1 LNYHISSVFL
11 VLNHPEKDWAVFFKP
26 MRRILLILLTFV
38 CTLATVAQTNG
49 AYYRVKNKKTA
60 RFIKVI
66 DNRGSINLHT
76 TDADLGALLTV
87 KGDAFSHSDPST
99 VIKFD
104 QMSSGWNLK
113 CQGTNTYDII
123 GYPVMTDQTSR
134 GTCAYAQKGTI
145 TKYLADSYDLLN
157 LNSDSSRVKTAGG
170 GDLESWWDILLVS
183 PDGDNYFGLEPT
195 ISVGGS
201 YYQTFYADFPF
212 TFYSTEMEAYSV
224 KTIDNSKAA
233 VVIEPITGG
242 VAAATPVIVKCSTN
256 TASNNRLAIGS
267 GSGAATGNL
276 LTGVYFCNDVSEV
289 SGHRNVVDYDAST
302 MRVLGTAADGSLA
315 FVKATSLQYIPA
327 NTAYITVTAGA
338 PDVLK
343 VYSQAEYD
351 ALPTA
356 KTGDLNGD
364 GEVSGQDLVI
374 MVNMILGKRDK
385 TAAADLS
392 GDGDVSGV
400 DYVKLVNLI
409 LGKN

>member
-1 LNYHISSVFL
+1 
-11 VLNHPEKDWAVFFKP
+11 

-49 AYYRVKNKKTA
+49 AYYRVKNKKTE
-60 RFIKVI
+60 RHIKVI
-66 DNRGSINLHT
+66 DNRGSINLNT

-87 KGDAFSHSDPST
+87 KGDAFSHTDPST

-104 QMSSGWNLK
+104 QISGGWNLK
-113 CQGTNTYDII
+113 CQGTDTYSII
-123 GYPVMTDQTSR
+123 KYPVKIQQTPS
-134 GTCAYAQKGTI
+134 GTYAYAQSGSA
-145 TKYLADSYDLLN
+145 TKYLADSYELGEENAPYGQLKTGTGDVRYWDL
-157 LNSDSSRVKTAGG
+157 
-170 GDLESWWDILLVS
+170 LLVS

-195 ISVGGS
+195 ISAGDS

-212 TFYSTEMEAYSV
+212 TFYSTGIEAYSV

-242 VAAATPVIVKCSTN
+242 VAAATPVIVKCSSNLAT
-256 TASNNRLAIGS
+256 NNRLAIGS
-267 GSGAATGNL
+267 GSGSATGNL

>member
-1 LNYHISSVFL
+1 
-11 VLNHPEKDWAVFFKP
+11 

-49 AYYRVKNKKTA
+49 AYYRVKNSYTE
-60 RFIKVI
+60 RFISVI
-66 DNRGSINLHT
+66 DYRGKLDYST
-76 TDADLGALLTV
+76 TEPDLLSLQSV
-87 KGDAFSHSDPST
+87 KGTAFSFSDPST
-99 VIKFD
+99 VIRFD
-104 QMSSGWNLK
+104 KKSGGWDLW
-113 CQGTNTYDII
+113 CQGTSTYTILNYLVKIAD
-123 GYPVMTDQTSR
+123 GPN
-134 GTCAYAQKGTI
+134 GTYRAYAKKGEAI
-145 TKYLADSYDLLN
+145 KYLADSYELGELDAPTGLLTTKGSPASVFN
-157 LNSDSSRVKTAGG
+157 
-170 GDLESWWDILLVS
+170 WYLLPVS

-195 ISVGGS
+195 ISAGGS

-212 TFYSTEMEAYSV
+212 TFYSTGMEAYSV

-242 VAAATPVIVKCSTN
+242 VTAATPVIVKCSSNLAT
-256 TASNNRLAIGS
+256 NNRLAIGS
-267 GSGAATGNL
+267 GSGSATGNL

-351 ALPTA
+351 ALPTT
-356 KTGDLNGD
+356 KPGDLNGD